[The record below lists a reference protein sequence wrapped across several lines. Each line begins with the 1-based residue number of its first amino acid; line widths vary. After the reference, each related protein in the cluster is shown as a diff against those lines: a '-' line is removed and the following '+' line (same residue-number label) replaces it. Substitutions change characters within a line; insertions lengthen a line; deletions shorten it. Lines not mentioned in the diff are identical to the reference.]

1 MMGNGEDLKENAK
14 EKLYK
19 YLCLLK
25 LSSPF
30 YNNIDSYIN
39 AILRTANISSLLCTL
54 AIKAVRRFFIFLA
67 LLHFLSFCH
76 HPPPQNCSATHQ
88 LRLARQAACCFPLAQ
103 LILTVLNALGTFCF
117 LKQKQQQKNKY
128 ISIRQRHSNNLALF
142 FQFNNNYI
150 YF

>member
-76 HPPPQNCSATHQ
+76 HPPPKKLLCYTLVEAGQVGS
-88 LRLARQAACCFPLAQ
+88 
-103 LILTVLNALGTFCF
+103 VLLSTGLVDINSFKCIGD
-117 LKQKQQQKNKY
+117 
-128 ISIRQRHSNNLALF
+128 ILF
-142 FQFNNNYI
+142 FKTKATTKK
-150 YF
+150 